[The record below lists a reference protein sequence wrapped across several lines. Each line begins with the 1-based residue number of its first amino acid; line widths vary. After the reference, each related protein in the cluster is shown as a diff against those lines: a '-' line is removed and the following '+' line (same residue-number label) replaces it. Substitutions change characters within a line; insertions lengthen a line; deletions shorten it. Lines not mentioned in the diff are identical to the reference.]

1 MKSSKEKIIGR
12 DVKCMSNLLRRILS
26 ASPVLRECDNLTGMH
41 GRVLGYLYRECEERD
56 VFQKDVE
63 AAFEMRRSAASET
76 LKLMEENGLI
86 IRQPVESD
94 GRLKKL
100 ILTDKAKEIS
110 ERVFEEIRTTE
121 SKIIEGITDEELDAF
136 YAVYDKV
143 KANMLRLLEK

>member
-63 AAFEMRRSAASET
+63 AAFEMRRSTASET

-110 ERVFEEIRTTE
+110 KRVFEEFHEIE
-121 SKIIEGITDEELDAF
+121 AKITSGITDEELDAF

-143 KANMLRLLEK
+143 KANMLELLEK